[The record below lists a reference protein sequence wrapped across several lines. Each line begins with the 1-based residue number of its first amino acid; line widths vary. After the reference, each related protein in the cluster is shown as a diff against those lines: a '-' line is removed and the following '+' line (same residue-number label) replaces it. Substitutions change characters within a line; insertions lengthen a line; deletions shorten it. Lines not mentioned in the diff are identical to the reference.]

1 MISLP
6 LTDDQSVKTEI
17 YIQRECPINVFKHT
31 DRSIKGNVKRIDQQT
46 ATDAQVLGNVYF
58 STLIG
63 EYCAYDNDVA
73 GSAAAIINTKI
84 TEVSLNNV

>member
-1 MISLP
+1 MYSNTQIVALKEMSNE
-6 LTDDQSVKTEI
+6 LT
-17 YIQRECPINVFKHT
+17 
-31 DRSIKGNVKRIDQQT
+31 QQT

-73 GSAAAIINTKI
+73 CSAAAIINTKI